1 MKCSNIKEMKNII
14 RKILKEDEDNNLEQ
28 RFRNSMQKFQYIFE
42 SSLSSDVDSVEISE
56 IQFIPKY
63 PYIEGKLTVKSYFE
77 DHDFAAIGRRID
89 LLEDEVYEINR
100 QFTFTKKGGLIKR
113 GPDNDWTLICVPI
126 GMKWQAV
133 GDDPFM
139 ITLEFII
146 SQDEYDA

>member
-1 MKCSNIKEMKNII
+1 MKNII
-14 RKILKEDEDNNLEQ
+14 RKILKENEETNLEQ

-77 DHDFAAIGRRID
+77 DHDFGALGRQID
-89 LLEDEVYEINR
+89 LLEDEVYEIEKKY
-100 QFTFTKKGGLIKR
+100 TFTEKGGLIKR
-113 GPDNDWTLICVPI
+113 GPDNDWFLNCVPI
-126 GMKWQAV
+126 GMKWQAG
-133 GDDPFM
+133 GDESFM